1 MMQDFYP
8 DVASSNHTVV
18 GILST
23 RMSFNRTVLGKVLLF
38 LEHRMQRAF
47 LMQIYCGTYLRY
59 PMRAL
64 KYLNK
69 YFLKYKWLLGAG
81 AFFVIVSVIFKLF
94 PALLIRNSFDT
105 IATVIDDYKEGNV
118 QDKLV
123 RWKLIRYGLYII
135 ASAILQGV
143 FMYLMRQT
151 IVVMSRHI
159 EFDLKNVVF
168 EQYQRLTQR
177 FFKQN
182 NTGDLMNRISE
193 DVGKVRM
200 YVGPAI
206 MYALNTGFTIVL
218 VISIMLSVSP
228 KLTLLTLAPLPLLAF
243 LVYKVANL
251 INVKSL
257 AVQEQLSTLSTF
269 AQESFSGMRV
279 IKSYHRLNWFNRKF
293 KQEAIQYRSVNEEL
307 FKVNATFQP
316 IMILMVGIST
326 LITIYVGGR
335 LYFNGEVSAGN
346 ITEFIYY
353 VNLLTWP
360 IASIGWVTSL
370 VQSAAASMERLNE
383 FLSEEPDFKSGTH
396 KPDTFLGRV
405 EFKNVSFTYPNSGI
419 QALDNV
425 SFKVEA
431 GHSLGILGKT
441 GSGKSTIT
449 ALMVRQ
455 YDPSEGQILVDGV
468 NIKDWHL
475 PTLKRYLGWVP
486 QEAFLFSDTIAR
498 NIAFGLDTFSI
509 QEVERAAVAA
519 GVHDNII
526 DFPKG
531 YETKVGERGITLS
544 GGQKQRVSIARA
556 LAKDPKLMVFDDCL
570 SAVDTETEELI
581 LGNIKEATS
590 SISSIIIAHRV
601 SSVKHCEQII
611 CLDNGAVI
619 EKGTHSELENA
630 GGHYSELISLQLEQ

>member
-1 MMQDFYP
+1 MQ
-8 DVASSNHTVV
+8 
-18 GILST
+18 
-23 RMSFNRTVLGKVLLF
+23 
-38 LEHRMQRAF
+38 
-47 LMQIYCGTYLRY
+47 
-59 PMRAL
+59 AL

-69 YFLKYKWLLGAG
+69 YFIKYKWLLGAG

-105 IATVIDDYKEGNV
+105 IAEVIENYKTGAV
-118 QDKLV
+118 QNELV
-123 RWKLIRYGLYII
+123 RWELIKYGLFII
-135 ASAILQGV
+135 ASAVLQGI
-143 FMYLMRQT
+143 FMYFMRQT

-159 EFDLKNVVF
+159 EYDLKNVVF
-168 EQYQRLTQR
+168 AQYQRLTQR

-206 MYALNTGFTIVL
+206 MYALNTGFTIIL
-218 VISIMLSVSP
+218 VISIMISVSP

-257 AVQEQLSTLSTF
+257 AVQQQLSTLSTF

-279 IKSYHRLNWFNRKF
+279 IKSYHRLHWFNAKF
-293 KQEAIQYRSVNEEL
+293 KAEAIEYRSVNEEL
-307 FKVNATFQP
+307 FRVNATFQP

-326 LITIYVGGR
+326 LITIFVGGQ
-335 LYFNGEVSAGN
+335 LYFAGEVSAGN

-383 FLSEEPDFKSGTH
+383 FLSEEPDFKSGDYQPSSFQGTV
-396 KPDTFLGRV
+396 TF
-405 EFKNVSFTYPNSGI
+405 KKVSFTYPNSGI

-425 SFKVEA
+425 SFTLQA

-441 GSGKSTIT
+441 GSGKSTVT

-455 YDPSEGQILVDGV
+455 YDPTEGQILIDGV
-468 NIKDWHL
+468 DVKDWHL
-475 PTLKRYLGWVP
+475 PTLKKYLGWVP

-498 NIAFGLDTFSI
+498 NIAFGLDEFN
-509 QEVERAAVAA
+509 QDQVEQAAKAA

-526 DFPKG
+526 DFPKQ
-531 YETKVGERGITLS
+531 YETTVGERGVTLS

-556 LAKDPKLMVFDDCL
+556 LAKSPKLMVFDDCL

-581 LGNIKEATS
+581 LGNIKEATA
-590 SISSIIIAHRV
+590 SISSMIVAHRV

-611 CLDNGAVI
+611 CLENGQII
-619 EKGTHSELENA
+619 EKGTHEELEIA
-630 GGHYSELISLQLEQ
+630 GGHYSELISLQLDQ

>member
-1 MMQDFYP
+1 MQ
-8 DVASSNHTVV
+8 
-18 GILST
+18 
-23 RMSFNRTVLGKVLLF
+23 
-38 LEHRMQRAF
+38 
-47 LMQIYCGTYLRY
+47 
-59 PMRAL
+59 AL

-69 YFLKYKWLLGAG
+69 YFIRYKWLLGAG

-105 IATVIDDYKEGNV
+105 IAEVIENYKTGAV
-118 QDKLV
+118 QNELV
-123 RWKLIRYGLYII
+123 RWELIKYGLFII
-135 ASAILQGV
+135 ASAVLQGI
-143 FMYLMRQT
+143 FMYFMRQT

-159 EFDLKNVVF
+159 EYDLKNVVF

-206 MYALNTGFTIVL
+206 MYALNTGFTIIL
-218 VISIMLSVSP
+218 VISIMISVSP

-257 AVQEQLSTLSTF
+257 AVQQQLSTLSTF

-279 IKSYHRLNWFNRKF
+279 IKSYHRLHWFNAKF
-293 KQEAIQYRSVNEEL
+293 KAEAIEYRSVNEEL
-307 FKVNATFQP
+307 FRVNATFQP

-326 LITIYVGGR
+326 LITIFVGGQ
-335 LYFNGEVSAGN
+335 LYFAGEVSAGN

-383 FLSEEPDFKSGTH
+383 FLSEEPDFKSGDYQPSSFQGTV
-396 KPDTFLGRV
+396 T
-405 EFKNVSFTYPNSGI
+405 FKNVSFTYPNSGI

-425 SFKVEA
+425 SFTLQA

-455 YDPSEGQILVDGV
+455 YDPTEGHILIDGV
-468 NIKDWHL
+468 DVKDWHL
-475 PTLKRYLGWVP
+475 PTLKKYLGWVP

-498 NIAFGLDTFSI
+498 NIAFGLDEFN
-509 QEVERAAVAA
+509 QNQVEQAAMAA
-519 GVHDNII
+519 GVHDNIV
-526 DFPKG
+526 DFPKQ
-531 YETKVGERGITLS
+531 YETTVGERGVTLS

-556 LAKDPKLMVFDDCL
+556 LAKSPKLMVFDDCL

-581 LGNIKEATS
+581 LGNIKEATA
-590 SISSIIIAHRV
+590 SISSMIVAHRV

-611 CLDNGAVI
+611 CLENGQII
-619 EKGTHSELENA
+619 EKGTHEELEIA
-630 GGHYSELISLQLEQ
+630 GGHYSELISLQLDQ

>member
-1 MMQDFYP
+1 MQ
-8 DVASSNHTVV
+8 
-18 GILST
+18 
-23 RMSFNRTVLGKVLLF
+23 
-38 LEHRMQRAF
+38 
-47 LMQIYCGTYLRY
+47 
-59 PMRAL
+59 AL

-69 YFLKYKWLLGAG
+69 YFIKYKWLLGAG

-105 IATVIDDYKEGNV
+105 IAEVIENYKTGAV
-118 QDKLV
+118 QNELV
-123 RWKLIRYGLYII
+123 RWELIKYGLFII
-135 ASAILQGV
+135 ASAVLQGI
-143 FMYLMRQT
+143 FMYFMRQT

-159 EFDLKNVVF
+159 EYDLKNVVF

-206 MYALNTGFTIVL
+206 MYALNTGFTIIL
-218 VISIMLSVSP
+218 VISIMISVSP

-257 AVQEQLSTLSTF
+257 AVQQQLSTLSTF

-279 IKSYHRLNWFNRKF
+279 IKSYHRLHWFNAKF
-293 KQEAIQYRSVNEEL
+293 KAEAIEYRSVNEEL
-307 FKVNATFQP
+307 FRVNATFQP

-326 LITIYVGGR
+326 LITIFVGGQ
-335 LYFNGEVSAGN
+335 LYFAGEVSAGN

-383 FLSEEPDFKSGTH
+383 FLSEEPDFKSGDYRPSSFQGTV
-396 KPDTFLGRV
+396 T
-405 EFKNVSFTYPNSGI
+405 FKNVSFTYPNSGI

-425 SFKVEA
+425 SFTLQA

-441 GSGKSTIT
+441 GSGKSTVT

-455 YDPSEGQILVDGV
+455 YDPTEGQILIDGV
-468 NIKDWHL
+468 DIKDWHL
-475 PTLKRYLGWVP
+475 PTLKKYLGWVP

-498 NIAFGLDTFSI
+498 NIAFGLDEFN
-509 QEVERAAVAA
+509 QDQVEQAAKAA

-526 DFPKG
+526 DFPKQ
-531 YETKVGERGITLS
+531 YETTVGERGVTLS

-556 LAKDPKLMVFDDCL
+556 LAKSPKLMVFDDCL

-581 LGNIKEATS
+581 LGNIKEATA
-590 SISSIIIAHRV
+590 SISSMIVAHRV

-611 CLDNGAVI
+611 CLENGQII
-619 EKGTHSELENA
+619 EKGTHEELEIA
-630 GGHYSELISLQLEQ
+630 GGHYSELISLQLDQ

>member
-1 MMQDFYP
+1 MQ
-8 DVASSNHTVV
+8 
-18 GILST
+18 
-23 RMSFNRTVLGKVLLF
+23 
-38 LEHRMQRAF
+38 
-47 LMQIYCGTYLRY
+47 
-59 PMRAL
+59 AL

-69 YFLKYKWLLGAG
+69 YFIKYKWLLGAG

-105 IATVIDDYKEGNV
+105 IAEVIENYKTGAV
-118 QDKLV
+118 QNELV
-123 RWKLIRYGLYII
+123 RWELIKYGLFII
-135 ASAILQGV
+135 ASAVLQGI
-143 FMYLMRQT
+143 FMYFMRQT

-159 EFDLKNVVF
+159 EYDLKNVVF

-206 MYALNTGFTIVL
+206 MYALNTGFTIIL
-218 VISIMLSVSP
+218 VISIMISVSP

-257 AVQEQLSTLSTF
+257 AVQQQLSTLSTF

-279 IKSYHRLNWFNRKF
+279 IKSYHRLHWFNAKF
-293 KQEAIQYRSVNEEL
+293 KAEAIEYRSVNEEL
-307 FKVNATFQP
+307 FRVNATFQP

-326 LITIYVGGR
+326 LITIFVGGQ
-335 LYFNGEVSAGN
+335 LYFAGEVSAGN

-383 FLSEEPDFKSGTH
+383 FLSEEPDFKSGDYRPSSFQGTV
-396 KPDTFLGRV
+396 T
-405 EFKNVSFTYPNSGI
+405 FKNVSFTYPNSGI
-419 QALDNV
+419 KALNNV
-425 SFKVEA
+425 SFTLQA

-455 YDPSEGQILVDGV
+455 YDPTEGHILIDGV
-468 NIKDWHL
+468 DVKDWHL
-475 PTLKRYLGWVP
+475 PTLKKYLGWVP

-498 NIAFGLDTFSI
+498 NIAFGLDEFN
-509 QEVERAAVAA
+509 QNQVEQAAMAA

-526 DFPKG
+526 DFPKQ
-531 YETKVGERGITLS
+531 YETTVGERGVTLS

-556 LAKDPKLMVFDDCL
+556 LAKSPKLMVFDDCL

-581 LGNIKEATS
+581 LGNIKEATA
-590 SISSIIIAHRV
+590 SISSMIVAHRV

-611 CLDNGAVI
+611 CLENGQII
-619 EKGTHSELENA
+619 EKGTHEELEIA
-630 GGHYSELISLQLEQ
+630 GGHYSELISLQLDQ

>member
-1 MMQDFYP
+1 MQ
-8 DVASSNHTVV
+8 
-18 GILST
+18 
-23 RMSFNRTVLGKVLLF
+23 
-38 LEHRMQRAF
+38 
-47 LMQIYCGTYLRY
+47 
-59 PMRAL
+59 AL

-69 YFLKYKWLLGAG
+69 YFIKYKWLLGAG

-105 IATVIDDYKEGNV
+105 IAEVIENYKTGAV
-118 QDKLV
+118 QNELV
-123 RWKLIRYGLYII
+123 RWELIKYGLFII
-135 ASAILQGV
+135 ASAVLQGI
-143 FMYLMRQT
+143 FMYFMRQT

-159 EFDLKNVVF
+159 EYDLKNVVF

-206 MYALNTGFTIVL
+206 MYALNTGFTIIL
-218 VISIMLSVSP
+218 VISIMISVSP

-257 AVQEQLSTLSTF
+257 AVQQQLSTLSTF

-279 IKSYHRLNWFNRKF
+279 IKSYHRLHWFNAKF
-293 KQEAIQYRSVNEEL
+293 KAEAIEYRSVNEEL
-307 FKVNATFQP
+307 FRVNATFQP

-326 LITIYVGGR
+326 LITIFVGGQ
-335 LYFNGEVSAGN
+335 LYFAGEVSAGN

-383 FLSEEPDFKSGTH
+383 FLSEEPDFKSGDYQPSSFQGTV
-396 KPDTFLGRV
+396 T
-405 EFKNVSFTYPNSGI
+405 FKNVSFTYPNSGI

-425 SFKVEA
+425 SFTLQA

-441 GSGKSTIT
+441 GSGKSTVT

-455 YDPSEGQILVDGV
+455 YDPTEGQILIDGV
-468 NIKDWHL
+468 DVKDWHL
-475 PTLKRYLGWVP
+475 PTLKKYLGWVP

-498 NIAFGLDTFSI
+498 NIAFGLDEFN
-509 QEVERAAVAA
+509 QDQVEQAAKAA
-519 GVHDNII
+519 GVHDNIV
-526 DFPKG
+526 DFPKQ
-531 YETKVGERGITLS
+531 YETTVGERGVTLS

-556 LAKDPKLMVFDDCL
+556 LAKSPKLMVFDDCL

-581 LGNIKEATS
+581 LGNIKEATA
-590 SISSIIIAHRV
+590 SISSMIVAHRV

-611 CLDNGAVI
+611 CLENGQII
-619 EKGTHSELENA
+619 EKGTHEELEIA
-630 GGHYSELISLQLEQ
+630 GGHYSELISLQLDQ

>member
-1 MMQDFYP
+1 MQ
-8 DVASSNHTVV
+8 
-18 GILST
+18 
-23 RMSFNRTVLGKVLLF
+23 
-38 LEHRMQRAF
+38 
-47 LMQIYCGTYLRY
+47 
-59 PMRAL
+59 AL

-69 YFLKYKWLLGAG
+69 YFIKYKWLLGAG

-105 IATVIDDYKEGNV
+105 IAEVIENYKTGAV
-118 QDKLV
+118 QNELV
-123 RWKLIRYGLYII
+123 RWELIKYGLFII
-135 ASAILQGV
+135 ASAVLQGI
-143 FMYLMRQT
+143 FMYFMRQT

-159 EFDLKNVVF
+159 EYDLKNVVF

-206 MYALNTGFTIVL
+206 MYALNTGFTIIL
-218 VISIMLSVSP
+218 VISIMISVSP

-257 AVQEQLSTLSTF
+257 AVQQQLSTLSTF

-279 IKSYHRLNWFNRKF
+279 IKSYHRLHWFNAKF
-293 KQEAIQYRSVNEEL
+293 KAEAIEYRSVNEEL
-307 FKVNATFQP
+307 FRVNATFQP

-326 LITIYVGGR
+326 LITIFVGGQ
-335 LYFNGEVSAGN
+335 LYFAGEVSAGN

-383 FLSEEPDFKSGTH
+383 FLSEEPDFKSGDYRPSSFQGTV
-396 KPDTFLGRV
+396 T
-405 EFKNVSFTYPNSGI
+405 FKNVSFTYPNSGI

-425 SFKVEA
+425 SFTLQA

-441 GSGKSTIT
+441 GSGKSTVT

-455 YDPSEGQILVDGV
+455 YDPTEGQILIDGV
-468 NIKDWHL
+468 DVKTGTCRRKNI
-475 PTLKRYLGWVP
+475 
-486 QEAFLFSDTIAR
+486 
-498 NIAFGLDTFSI
+498 
-509 QEVERAAVAA
+509 
-519 GVHDNII
+519 
-526 DFPKG
+526 
-531 YETKVGERGITLS
+531 
-544 GGQKQRVSIARA
+544 
-556 LAKDPKLMVFDDCL
+556 
-570 SAVDTETEELI
+570 
-581 LGNIKEATS
+581 
-590 SISSIIIAHRV
+590 
-601 SSVKHCEQII
+601 
-611 CLDNGAVI
+611 
-619 EKGTHSELENA
+619 
-630 GGHYSELISLQLEQ
+630 

>member
-1 MMQDFYP
+1 MQ
-8 DVASSNHTVV
+8 
-18 GILST
+18 
-23 RMSFNRTVLGKVLLF
+23 
-38 LEHRMQRAF
+38 
-47 LMQIYCGTYLRY
+47 
-59 PMRAL
+59 AL

-69 YFLKYKWLLGAG
+69 YFIKYKWLLGAG

-105 IATVIDDYKEGNV
+105 IAEVIENYKTGAV
-118 QDKLV
+118 QNELV
-123 RWKLIRYGLYII
+123 RWELIKYGLFII
-135 ASAILQGV
+135 ASAVLQGI
-143 FMYLMRQT
+143 FMYFMRQT

-159 EFDLKNVVF
+159 EYDLKNVVF

-206 MYALNTGFTIVL
+206 MYALNTGFTIIL
-218 VISIMLSVSP
+218 VISIMISVSP

-257 AVQEQLSTLSTF
+257 AVQQQLSTLSTF

-279 IKSYHRLNWFNRKF
+279 IKSYHRLHWFNAKF
-293 KQEAIQYRSVNEEL
+293 KAEAIEYRSVNEEL
-307 FKVNATFQP
+307 FRVNATFQP

-326 LITIYVGGR
+326 LITIFVGGQ
-335 LYFNGEVSAGN
+335 LYFAREVSAGN

-383 FLSEEPDFKSGTH
+383 FLSEEPDFKSGDYQPSSFQGTV
-396 KPDTFLGRV
+396 T
-405 EFKNVSFTYPNSGI
+405 FKNVSFTYPNSGI

-425 SFKVEA
+425 SFTLQA

-455 YDPSEGQILVDGV
+455 YDPTEGQILIDGV
-468 NIKDWHL
+468 DVKDWHL
-475 PTLKRYLGWVP
+475 PTLKKYLGWVP

-498 NIAFGLDTFSI
+498 NIAFGLDEFN
-509 QEVERAAVAA
+509 QNQVEQAAKAA

-526 DFPKG
+526 DFPKQ
-531 YETKVGERGITLS
+531 YETTVGERGVTLS

-556 LAKDPKLMVFDDCL
+556 LAKSPKLMVFDDCL

-581 LGNIKEATS
+581 LGNIKEATA
-590 SISSIIIAHRV
+590 SISSMIVAHRV

-611 CLDNGAVI
+611 CLENGQII
-619 EKGTHSELENA
+619 EKGTHEELEIA
-630 GGHYSELISLQLEQ
+630 GGHYSELISLQLDQ

>member
-1 MMQDFYP
+1 MQ
-8 DVASSNHTVV
+8 
-18 GILST
+18 
-23 RMSFNRTVLGKVLLF
+23 
-38 LEHRMQRAF
+38 
-47 LMQIYCGTYLRY
+47 
-59 PMRAL
+59 AL

-69 YFLKYKWLLGAG
+69 YFIKYKWLLGAG

-105 IATVIDDYKEGNV
+105 ITEVIENYKTGAV
-118 QDKLV
+118 QNELV
-123 RWKLIRYGLYII
+123 RWELIKYGLFII
-135 ASAILQGV
+135 ASAVLQGI
-143 FMYLMRQT
+143 FMYFMRQT

-159 EFDLKNVVF
+159 EYDLKNVVF
-168 EQYQRLTQR
+168 DQYQRLTQR

-206 MYALNTGFTIVL
+206 MYALNTGFTIIL
-218 VISIMLSVSP
+218 VISIMISVSP

-257 AVQEQLSTLSTF
+257 AVQQQLSTLSTF

-279 IKSYHRLNWFNRKF
+279 IKSYHRLHWFNAKF
-293 KQEAIQYRSVNEEL
+293 KAEAIEYRSVNEEL
-307 FKVNATFQP
+307 FRVNATFQP

-326 LITIYVGGR
+326 LITIFVGGQ
-335 LYFNGEVSAGN
+335 LYFAGEVSAGN

-383 FLSEEPDFKSGTH
+383 FLSEEPDFKSGDYQPSSFQGTV
-396 KPDTFLGRV
+396 T
-405 EFKNVSFTYPNSGI
+405 FKNVSFTYPNSGI

-425 SFKVEA
+425 SFTLQA

-455 YDPSEGQILVDGV
+455 YDPTEGHILIDGV
-468 NIKDWHL
+468 DVKDWHL
-475 PTLKRYLGWVP
+475 PTLKKYLGWVP

-498 NIAFGLDTFSI
+498 NIAFGLDEFN
-509 QEVERAAVAA
+509 QNQVEQAAMAA
-519 GVHDNII
+519 GVHDNIV
-526 DFPKG
+526 DFPKQ
-531 YETKVGERGITLS
+531 YETTVGERGVTLS

-556 LAKDPKLMVFDDCL
+556 LAKSPKLMVFDDCL

-581 LGNIKEATS
+581 LGNIKEATA
-590 SISSIIIAHRV
+590 SISSMIVAHRV

-611 CLDNGAVI
+611 CLENGQII
-619 EKGTHSELENA
+619 EKGTHEELEIA
-630 GGHYSELISLQLEQ
+630 GGHYSELISLQLDQ

>member
-1 MMQDFYP
+1 MQ
-8 DVASSNHTVV
+8 
-18 GILST
+18 
-23 RMSFNRTVLGKVLLF
+23 
-38 LEHRMQRAF
+38 
-47 LMQIYCGTYLRY
+47 
-59 PMRAL
+59 AL

-69 YFLKYKWLLGAG
+69 YFIKYKWLLGAG

-105 IATVIDDYKEGNV
+105 IAEVIENYKTGAV
-118 QDKLV
+118 QNELV
-123 RWKLIRYGLYII
+123 RWELIKYGLFII
-135 ASAILQGV
+135 ASAVLQGI
-143 FMYLMRQT
+143 FMYFMRQT

-159 EFDLKNVVF
+159 EYDLKNVVF

-206 MYALNTGFTIVL
+206 MYALNTGFTIIL
-218 VISIMLSVSP
+218 VISIMISVSP

-257 AVQEQLSTLSTF
+257 AVQQQLSTLSTF

-279 IKSYHRLNWFNRKF
+279 IKSYHRLHWFNAKF
-293 KQEAIQYRSVNEEL
+293 KAEAIEYRSVNEEL
-307 FKVNATFQP
+307 FRVNATFQP

-326 LITIYVGGR
+326 LITIFVGGQ
-335 LYFNGEVSAGN
+335 LYFAGEVSAGN

-383 FLSEEPDFKSGTH
+383 FLSEEPDFKSGDYRPSSFQGTV
-396 KPDTFLGRV
+396 T
-405 EFKNVSFTYPNSGI
+405 FKNVSFTYPNSGI

-425 SFKVEA
+425 SFTLQA

-441 GSGKSTIT
+441 GSGKSTVT

-455 YDPSEGQILVDGV
+455 YDPTEGQILIDGV
-468 NIKDWHL
+468 DVKDWHL
-475 PTLKRYLGWVP
+475 PTLKKNLGWVP

-498 NIAFGLDTFSI
+498 NIAFGLDEFN
-509 QEVERAAVAA
+509 QNQVEKAAKAA

-526 DFPKG
+526 DFPKQ
-531 YETKVGERGITLS
+531 YETTVGERGVTLS

-556 LAKDPKLMVFDDCL
+556 LAKSPKLMVFDDCL

-581 LGNIKEATS
+581 LGNIKEATA
-590 SISSIIIAHRV
+590 SISSMIVAHRV

-611 CLDNGAVI
+611 CLENGQII
-619 EKGTHSELENA
+619 EKGTHEELEIA
-630 GGHYSELISLQLEQ
+630 GGHYSELISLQLDQ

>member
-1 MMQDFYP
+1 MQ
-8 DVASSNHTVV
+8 
-18 GILST
+18 
-23 RMSFNRTVLGKVLLF
+23 
-38 LEHRMQRAF
+38 
-47 LMQIYCGTYLRY
+47 
-59 PMRAL
+59 AL

-69 YFLKYKWLLGAG
+69 YFIKYKWLLGAG
-81 AFFVIVSVIFKLF
+81 AFFVIISVIFKLF

-105 IATVIDDYKEGNV
+105 IAEVIENYKTGAV
-118 QDKLV
+118 QNELV
-123 RWKLIRYGLYII
+123 RWELIKYGLFII
-135 ASAILQGV
+135 ASAVLQGI
-143 FMYLMRQT
+143 FMYFMRQT

-159 EFDLKNVVF
+159 EYDLKNVVF

-206 MYALNTGFTIVL
+206 MYALNTGFTIIL
-218 VISIMLSVSP
+218 VISIMISVSP

-257 AVQEQLSTLSTF
+257 AVQQQLSTLSTF

-279 IKSYHRLNWFNRKF
+279 IKSYHRLHWFNAKF
-293 KQEAIQYRSVNEEL
+293 KAEAIEYRSVNEEL
-307 FKVNATFQP
+307 FRVNATFQP

-326 LITIYVGGR
+326 LITIFVGGQ
-335 LYFNGEVSAGN
+335 LYFAGEVSAGN

-383 FLSEEPDFKSGTH
+383 FLSEEPDFKSGDYRPSSFQGTV
-396 KPDTFLGRV
+396 T
-405 EFKNVSFTYPNSGI
+405 FKNVSFTYPNSGI

-425 SFKVEA
+425 SFTLQA

-441 GSGKSTIT
+441 GSGKSTVT

-455 YDPSEGQILVDGV
+455 YDPTEGQILIDGV
-468 NIKDWHL
+468 DVKDWHL
-475 PTLKRYLGWVP
+475 PTLKKYLGWVP

-498 NIAFGLDTFSI
+498 NIAFGLDEFN
-509 QEVERAAVAA
+509 QNQVEKAAKAA

-526 DFPKG
+526 DFPKQ
-531 YETKVGERGITLS
+531 YETTVGERGVTLS

-556 LAKDPKLMVFDDCL
+556 LAKSPKLMVFDDCL

-581 LGNIKEATS
+581 LGNIKEATA
-590 SISSIIIAHRV
+590 SISSMIVAHRV

-611 CLDNGAVI
+611 CLENGQII
-619 EKGTHSELENA
+619 EKGTHEELEIA
-630 GGHYSELISLQLEQ
+630 GGHYSELISLQLDQ

>member
-1 MMQDFYP
+1 MQ
-8 DVASSNHTVV
+8 
-18 GILST
+18 
-23 RMSFNRTVLGKVLLF
+23 
-38 LEHRMQRAF
+38 
-47 LMQIYCGTYLRY
+47 
-59 PMRAL
+59 AL

-69 YFLKYKWLLGAG
+69 YFIKYKWLLGAG

-105 IATVIDDYKEGNV
+105 IAEVIENYKSGAV
-118 QDKLV
+118 QNELV
-123 RWKLIRYGLYII
+123 RWELIKYGLFII
-135 ASAILQGV
+135 ASAVLQGI
-143 FMYLMRQT
+143 FMYFMRQT

-159 EFDLKNVVF
+159 EYDLKNVVF

-206 MYALNTGFTIVL
+206 MYALNTGFTIIL
-218 VISIMLSVSP
+218 VISIMISVSP

-257 AVQEQLSTLSTF
+257 AVQQQLSTLSTF

-279 IKSYHRLNWFNRKF
+279 IKSYHRLHWFNAKF
-293 KQEAIQYRSVNEEL
+293 KAEAIEYRSVNEEL
-307 FKVNATFQP
+307 FRVNATFQP

-326 LITIYVGGR
+326 LITIFVGGQ
-335 LYFNGEVSAGN
+335 LYFAGEVSAGN

-383 FLSEEPDFKSGTH
+383 FLSEEPDFKSGDYRPSSFQGTV
-396 KPDTFLGRV
+396 T
-405 EFKNVSFTYPNSGI
+405 FKNVSFTYPNSGI

-425 SFKVEA
+425 SFTLQA

-441 GSGKSTIT
+441 GSGKSTVT

-455 YDPSEGQILVDGV
+455 YDPAEGQILIDGV
-468 NIKDWHL
+468 DVKDWHL
-475 PTLKRYLGWVP
+475 PTLKKYLGWVP
-486 QEAFLFSDTIAR
+486 QEAFLFSDTVAR
-498 NIAFGLDTFSI
+498 NIAFGLDEFN
-509 QEVERAAVAA
+509 QDQVEQAAKAA
-519 GVHDNII
+519 GVHHNII
-526 DFPKG
+526 DFPKQ
-531 YETKVGERGITLS
+531 YETTVGERGVTLS

-556 LAKDPKLMVFDDCL
+556 LAKSPKLMVFDDCL

-581 LGNIKEATS
+581 LGNIKEATA
-590 SISSIIIAHRV
+590 SISSMIIAHRV

-611 CLDNGAVI
+611 CLENGQII
-619 EKGTHSELENA
+619 EKGTHEELEIA
-630 GGHYSELISLQLEQ
+630 GGHYSELMSLQLDQ

>member
-1 MMQDFYP
+1 MQ
-8 DVASSNHTVV
+8 
-18 GILST
+18 
-23 RMSFNRTVLGKVLLF
+23 
-38 LEHRMQRAF
+38 
-47 LMQIYCGTYLRY
+47 
-59 PMRAL
+59 AL

-69 YFLKYKWLLGAG
+69 YFIKYKWLLGAG

-105 IATVIDDYKEGNV
+105 IAEVIENYKTGAV
-118 QDKLV
+118 QNELV
-123 RWKLIRYGLYII
+123 RWELIKYGLFII
-135 ASAILQGV
+135 ASAVLQGI
-143 FMYLMRQT
+143 FMYFMRQT

-159 EFDLKNVVF
+159 EYDLKNVVF

-206 MYALNTGFTIVL
+206 MYALNTGFTIIL
-218 VISIMLSVSP
+218 VISIMISVSP

-257 AVQEQLSTLSTF
+257 AVQQQLSTLSTF

-279 IKSYHRLNWFNRKF
+279 IKSYHRLHWFNAKF
-293 KQEAIQYRSVNEEL
+293 KAEAIEYRSVNEEL
-307 FKVNATFQP
+307 FRVNATFQP

-326 LITIYVGGR
+326 LITIFVGGQ
-335 LYFNGEVSAGN
+335 LYFAGEVSAGN

-383 FLSEEPDFKSGTH
+383 FLSEEPDFKSGDYRPSSFQGTV
-396 KPDTFLGRV
+396 T
-405 EFKNVSFTYPNSGI
+405 FKNVSFTYPNSGI

-425 SFKVEA
+425 SFTLQA

-455 YDPSEGQILVDGV
+455 YDPTEGQILIDGV
-468 NIKDWHL
+468 DVKDWHL
-475 PTLKRYLGWVP
+475 PTLKKYLGWVP

-498 NIAFGLDTFSI
+498 NIAFGLDEFN
-509 QEVERAAVAA
+509 QDQVEQAAKAA

-526 DFPKG
+526 DFPKQ
-531 YETKVGERGITLS
+531 YETTVGERGVTLS

-556 LAKDPKLMVFDDCL
+556 LAKSPKLMVFDDCL

-581 LGNIKEATS
+581 LGNIKEATA
-590 SISSIIIAHRV
+590 SISSMIVAHRV

-611 CLDNGAVI
+611 CLENGQII
-619 EKGTHSELENA
+619 EKGTHEELEIA
-630 GGHYSELISLQLEQ
+630 GGHYSELISLQLDQ

>member
-1 MMQDFYP
+1 MQ
-8 DVASSNHTVV
+8 
-18 GILST
+18 
-23 RMSFNRTVLGKVLLF
+23 
-38 LEHRMQRAF
+38 
-47 LMQIYCGTYLRY
+47 
-59 PMRAL
+59 AL

-69 YFLKYKWLLGAG
+69 YFIKYKWLLGAG
-81 AFFVIVSVIFKLF
+81 AFFVIISVIFKLF

-105 IATVIDDYKEGNV
+105 IAEVIENYKTGAV
-118 QDKLV
+118 QNELV
-123 RWKLIRYGLYII
+123 RWELIKYGLFII
-135 ASAILQGV
+135 ASAVLQGI
-143 FMYLMRQT
+143 FMYFMRQT

-159 EFDLKNVVF
+159 EYDLKNVVF

-206 MYALNTGFTIVL
+206 MYALNTGFTIIL
-218 VISIMLSVSP
+218 VISIMISVSP

-257 AVQEQLSTLSTF
+257 AVQQQLSTLSTF

-279 IKSYHRLNWFNRKF
+279 IKSYHRLHWFNAKF
-293 KQEAIQYRSVNEEL
+293 KAEAIEYRSVNEEL
-307 FKVNATFQP
+307 FRVNATFQP

-326 LITIYVGGR
+326 LITIFVGGQ
-335 LYFNGEVSAGN
+335 LYFAGEVSAGN

-383 FLSEEPDFKSGTH
+383 FLSEEPDFKSGDYRPSSFQGTV
-396 KPDTFLGRV
+396 T
-405 EFKNVSFTYPNSGI
+405 FKNVSFTYPNSGI

-425 SFKVEA
+425 SFTLQA

-441 GSGKSTIT
+441 GSGKSTVT

-455 YDPSEGQILVDGV
+455 YDPTEGQILIDGV
-468 NIKDWHL
+468 DVKDWHL
-475 PTLKRYLGWVP
+475 PTLKKYLGWVP

-498 NIAFGLDTFSI
+498 NIAFGLDEFN
-509 QEVERAAVAA
+509 QNQVEQAAKAA

-526 DFPKG
+526 DFPKQ
-531 YETKVGERGITLS
+531 YETTVGERGVTLS

-556 LAKDPKLMVFDDCL
+556 LAKSPKLMVFDDCL

-581 LGNIKEATS
+581 LGNIKEATA
-590 SISSIIIAHRV
+590 SISSMIVAHRAR
-601 SSVKHCEQII
+601 SVKHCEQII
-611 CLDNGAVI
+611 CLENGQII
-619 EKGTHSELENA
+619 EKGTHEELEIA
-630 GGHYSELISLQLEQ
+630 GGHYSELISLQLDQ

>member
-1 MMQDFYP
+1 MQ
-8 DVASSNHTVV
+8 
-18 GILST
+18 
-23 RMSFNRTVLGKVLLF
+23 
-38 LEHRMQRAF
+38 
-47 LMQIYCGTYLRY
+47 
-59 PMRAL
+59 AL

-69 YFLKYKWLLGAG
+69 YFIKYKWLLGAG

-105 IATVIDDYKEGNV
+105 IAEVIENYKTGAV
-118 QDKLV
+118 QNELV
-123 RWKLIRYGLYII
+123 RWELIKYGLFII
-135 ASAILQGV
+135 ASAVLQGI
-143 FMYLMRQT
+143 FMYFMRQT

-159 EFDLKNVVF
+159 EYDLKNVVF
-168 EQYQRLTQR
+168 DQYQRLTQR

-206 MYALNTGFTIVL
+206 MYALNTGFTIIL
-218 VISIMLSVSP
+218 VISIMISVSP

-257 AVQEQLSTLSTF
+257 AVQQQLSTLSTF

-279 IKSYHRLNWFNRKF
+279 IKSYHRLHWFNAKF
-293 KQEAIQYRSVNEEL
+293 KAEAIEYRSVNEEL
-307 FKVNATFQP
+307 FRINATFQP

-326 LITIYVGGR
+326 LITIFVGGQ
-335 LYFNGEVSAGN
+335 LYFAGEVSAGN

-360 IASIGWVTSL
+360 IATIGWVTSL

-383 FLSEEPDFKSGTH
+383 FLSEEPDFKSGDYQPSSFQGTV
-396 KPDTFLGRV
+396 T
-405 EFKNVSFTYPNSGI
+405 FKNVSFTYPNSGI

-425 SFKVEA
+425 SFTLQA

-455 YDPSEGQILVDGV
+455 YDPTEGHILIDGV
-468 NIKDWHL
+468 DVKDWHL
-475 PTLKRYLGWVP
+475 PTLKKYLGWVP

-498 NIAFGLDTFSI
+498 NIAFGLDEFN
-509 QEVERAAVAA
+509 QNQVEQAAKAA
-519 GVHDNII
+519 GVHDNIV
-526 DFPKG
+526 DFPKQ
-531 YETKVGERGITLS
+531 YETTVGERGVTLS

-556 LAKDPKLMVFDDCL
+556 LAKSPKLMVFDDCL

-581 LGNIKEATS
+581 LGNIKEATA
-590 SISSIIIAHRV
+590 SISSMIVAHRV

-611 CLDNGAVI
+611 CLENGQII
-619 EKGTHSELENA
+619 EKGTHEELEIA
-630 GGHYSELISLQLEQ
+630 GGHYSELISLQLDQ

>member
-1 MMQDFYP
+1 
-8 DVASSNHTVV
+8 
-18 GILST
+18 
-23 RMSFNRTVLGKVLLF
+23 
-38 LEHRMQRAF
+38 
-47 LMQIYCGTYLRY
+47 
-59 PMRAL
+59 MRAL

-123 RWKLIRYGLYII
+123 RWELIRYGLYII

-143 FMYLMRQT
+143 FMYFMRQT

-182 NTGDLMNRISE
+182 NTGDLMNRISD

-206 MYALNTGFTIVL
+206 MYALNTGFTIIL

-251 INVKSL
+251 INAKSL

-279 IKSYHRLNWFNRKF
+279 IKSYHRLDWFNRKF
-293 KQEAIQYRSVNEEL
+293 KREAVEYRSVNEEL
-307 FKVNATFQP
+307 FRVNATFQP

-335 LYFNGEVSAGN
+335 LYFKGEVSAGN

-383 FLSEEPDFKSGTH
+383 FLSEEPDFESGSH
-396 KPDTFLGRV
+396 QPNTFQGRV

-419 QALDNV
+419 EALNKV
-425 SFKVEA
+425 NFTVEA

-455 YDPSEGQILVDGV
+455 YDPSEGQIFIDGV
-468 NIKDWHL
+468 DIKDWHL
-475 PTLKRYLGWVP
+475 PTLKKYLGWVP

-498 NIAFGLDTFSI
+498 NIAFGLDTFDSDK
-509 QEVERAAVAA
+509 VEQAAVAA
-519 GVHDNII
+519 GVHENII

-590 SISSIIIAHRV
+590 SISSMIIAHRV

-619 EKGTHSELENA
+619 EKGTHAELENA
-630 GGHYSELISLQLEQ
+630 GGHYNELISLQLEQ

>member
-1 MMQDFYP
+1 MQ
-8 DVASSNHTVV
+8 
-18 GILST
+18 
-23 RMSFNRTVLGKVLLF
+23 
-38 LEHRMQRAF
+38 
-47 LMQIYCGTYLRY
+47 
-59 PMRAL
+59 AL

-69 YFLKYKWLLGAG
+69 YFIKYKWLLGAG
-81 AFFVIVSVIFKLF
+81 AFFVIISVIFKLF

-105 IATVIDDYKEGNV
+105 IAEVIENYKTGAV
-118 QDKLV
+118 QNELV
-123 RWKLIRYGLYII
+123 RWELIKYGLFFI
-135 ASAILQGV
+135 ASAVLQGI
-143 FMYLMRQT
+143 FMYFMRQT

-159 EFDLKNVVF
+159 EYDLKNVVF

-206 MYALNTGFTIVL
+206 MYALNTGFTIIL
-218 VISIMLSVSP
+218 VISIMISVSP

-257 AVQEQLSTLSTF
+257 AVQQQLSTLSTF

-279 IKSYHRLNWFNRKF
+279 IKSYHRLHWFNAKF
-293 KQEAIQYRSVNEEL
+293 KAEAIEYRSVNEEL
-307 FKVNATFQP
+307 FRVNATFQP

-326 LITIYVGGR
+326 LITIFVGGQ
-335 LYFNGEVSAGN
+335 LYFAGEVSAGN

-383 FLSEEPDFKSGTH
+383 FLSEEPDFKSGDYRPSSFQGTV
-396 KPDTFLGRV
+396 T
-405 EFKNVSFTYPNSGI
+405 FKNVSFTYPNSGI

-425 SFKVEA
+425 SFTLKA

-441 GSGKSTIT
+441 GSGKSTVT

-455 YDPSEGQILVDGV
+455 YDPTEGQILIDGV
-468 NIKDWHL
+468 DVKDWHL
-475 PTLKRYLGWVP
+475 PTLKKYLGWVP

-498 NIAFGLDTFSI
+498 NIAFGLDEFN
-509 QEVERAAVAA
+509 QNQVEQAAKAA

-526 DFPKG
+526 DFPKQ
-531 YETKVGERGITLS
+531 YETTVGERGVTLS

-556 LAKDPKLMVFDDCL
+556 LAKSPKLMVFDDCL

-581 LGNIKEATS
+581 LGNIKEATA
-590 SISSIIIAHRV
+590 SISSMIVAHRV
-601 SSVKHCEQII
+601 SSIKHCEQII
-611 CLDNGAVI
+611 CLENGQMI
-619 EKGTHSELENA
+619 EKGTHEELEIA
-630 GGHYSELISLQLEQ
+630 GGHYSELISLQLDQ